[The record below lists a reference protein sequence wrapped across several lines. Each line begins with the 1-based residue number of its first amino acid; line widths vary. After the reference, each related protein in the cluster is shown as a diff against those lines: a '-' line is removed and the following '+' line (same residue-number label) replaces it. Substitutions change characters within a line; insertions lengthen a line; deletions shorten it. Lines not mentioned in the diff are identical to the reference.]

1 MNSGEIIN
9 RVASSGLIT
18 FNLADYYTPGERVFL
33 DIKHWLFREL
43 MLKEKDFRETVEA
56 HNWSQYAG
64 KCVAI
69 GCSSEAIIPTWAYM
83 LIATRLTPFTPHFIF
98 GNLESLEVELFTRE
112 LNQHDF
118 SVYAGQKMV
127 IKGCS
132 EIFVPVA
139 VYVDLTRRL
148 IPLAQKI
155 AYGEPCSTVP
165 IYKKT

>member
-1 MNSGEIIN
+1 
-9 RVASSGLIT
+9 
-18 FNLADYYTPGERVFL
+18 
-33 DIKHWLFREL
+33 
-43 MLKEKDFRETVEA
+43 
-56 HNWSQYAG
+56 
-64 KCVAI
+64 
-69 GCSSEAIIPTWAYM
+69 
-83 LIATRLTPFTPHFIF
+83 
-98 GNLESLEVELFTRE
+98 LEVELFTRV

-118 SVYAGQKMV
+118 SVYTGQKMV

-165 IYKKT
+165 LYKKT

>member
-56 HNWSQYAG
+56 HDWSLYAG

-69 GCSSEAIIPTWAYM
+69 GCSSDAIIPTWAYM

-98 GNLESLEVELFTRE
+98 GNLENLEVELFTRV

-118 SVYAGQKMV
+118 SVYTGQKMV
-127 IKGCS
+127 IS
-132 EIFVPVA
+132 
-139 VYVDLTRRL
+139 
-148 IPLAQKI
+148 
-155 AYGEPCSTVP
+155 
-165 IYKKT
+165 

>member
-18 FNLADYYTPGERVFL
+18 FNLADFYTPGERVVI
-33 DIKHWLFREL
+33 DIRQWLFREL
-43 MLKEKDFRETVEA
+43 MLKEKDFRESVKA
-56 HNWSQYAG
+56 HDWSQYQG

-69 GCSSEAIIPTWAYM
+69 GCTSDAIVPTWAYM
-83 LIATRLTPFTPHFIF
+83 LIATRLQEYTPHFIF
-98 GNLESLEVELFTRE
+98 GNLEQLEVELFLRA

-118 SVYAGQKMV
+118 SGYIGEKIV

-132 EIFVPVA
+132 EISVPVA

-148 IPLAQKI
+148 TPLAQKI

-165 IYKKT
+165 LFKKS